1 MKKAALTFGLF
12 SLVMVATSF
21 ATPQTNSSLTIDN
34 GNYSGIDD
42 GAMTGGKKKL
52 DFHTNGID
60 DGAMTGGKKK
70 LDFQARNNMS
80 MQNDQ
85 LNSVNQSLGK
95 NIKLD

>member
-12 SLVMVATSF
+12 SFIMVATSF
-21 ATPQTNSSLTIDN
+21 ATPQTNSSLTLDN
-34 GNYSGIDD
+34 GNFRGIDD

-52 DFHTNGID
+52 DFQATNGID

-70 LDFQARNNMS
+70 LDFSMSVKNN
-80 MQNDQ
+80 NQ
-85 LNSVNQSLGK
+85 LNDVNQSLGR

>member
-21 ATPQTNSSLTIDN
+21 ATPQTNSSLTLDN
-34 GNYSGIDD
+34 GNFRGIDD

-52 DFHTNGID
+52 DFQVTNGID

-70 LDFQARNNMS
+70 LDFQGTT
-80 MQNDQ
+80 NDQ
-85 LNSVNQSLGK
+85 LNNVNQSLGR